1 MEIEVKGNKI
11 ELSKSF
17 LTNGE
22 VNYIITEVLKIYNQN
37 DDDIEGLDYSP
48 LAMMTNFYALLFS
61 MCIKDYNLDDIGMY
75 NEYYNMG
82 VQYELLK
89 VITNADEAYHLMM
102 SLSKQMFSVEN
113 ILDKN
118 LNKLV
123 NLISKKIPDKKTL
136 NEMIDKLP
144 DEWKNALGEYNQ
156 IMRVKDTKEDE

>member
-75 NEYYNMG
+75 NKYYNMG

-102 SLSKQMFSVEN
+102 LSKQMFSVEN

-144 DEWKNALGEYNQ
+144 DEWKSALGEYNQ

>member
-75 NEYYNMG
+75 NKYYNMG

-113 ILDKN
+113 ILDKKSI
-118 LNKLV
+118 LPKLKLGFIY
-123 NLISKKIPDKKTL
+123 NATETKTRFTDDDKA
-136 NEMIDKLP
+136 EAIC
-144 DEWKNALGEYNQ
+144 LGLAY
-156 IMRVKDTKEDE
+156 IKDVRK

>member
-1 MEIEVKGNKI
+1 
-11 ELSKSF
+11 
-17 LTNGE
+17 
-22 VNYIITEVLKIYNQN
+22 
-37 DDDIEGLDYSP
+37 
-48 LAMMTNFYALLFS
+48 
-61 MCIKDYNLDDIGMY
+61 
-75 NEYYNMG
+75 MG

-144 DEWKNALGEYNQ
+144 DEWKSALGEYNQ